1 MRRVVVTGMGAIT
14 PIGNDVETFWN
25 GLKEKKLGFGPIT
38 YFDTTD
44 YKAKLAAEVKDFE
57 PKDYMDPKAAR
68 RMERFA
74 QFAVAAARQ
83 ALEDSS
89 LDMTKEDP
97 FRVGVCVSSGIG
109 SLQAMEREH
118 KKMLEKGPNRV
129 NPLMVPMMISNMAA
143 GNVSIQLGLKGKCT
157 NVVTACATGT
167 NCIGDALRAIQ
178 YGDAEVMLAGGTEGA
193 ISPVGVAGFTNLTA
207 LSTSQDPYRASIPF
221 DLSLI
226 HI

>member
-83 ALEDSS
+83 A
-89 LDMTKEDP
+89 M
-97 FRVGVCVSSGIG
+97 
-109 SLQAMEREH
+109 
-118 KKMLEKGPNRV
+118 
-129 NPLMVPMMISNMAA
+129 
-143 GNVSIQLGLKGKCT
+143 
-157 NVVTACATGT
+157 
-167 NCIGDALRAIQ
+167 
-178 YGDAEVMLAGGTEGA
+178 
-193 ISPVGVAGFTNLTA
+193 
-207 LSTSQDPYRASIPF
+207 
-221 DLSLI
+221 
-226 HI
+226 